1 MKKDQTLQCNLRIIS
16 IFLLALS
23 ACTPELAPVASLESF
38 SPTIGASP
46 TVLHD
51 RATSSVSPTPDPP
64 ATSAPTPATELAQT
78 DATSEDKPILRLS
91 AVTPVTIYSGP
102 GVEFTPVGT
111 LEAGANAGVTERGE
125 DTWLKITCPPITHA
139 DSCWVFW
146 ELNKIYAY
154 EGDPMTLSIPDP
166 ATLEIATT
174 NTSTSPDGSWQVE
187 VTQSETVL
195 LAVDDAPFFYV
206 ELIARSL
213 LDSTTWIALS
223 EWRFFGLGHEYAPAP
238 FHWSQDGRYLYFAS
252 LYDLSGACASRNI
265 GEGLERLD
273 LTDGSVDALQPPQAY
288 RYLAISPDET
298 LVAYLTGT
306 NPIDYTR
313 HTTLVVRE
321 LAAAYIEGVAAQDT
335 ILWQIP
341 LEISWPTAVGEI
353 TWTPDSRKLLVTEPT
368 MADEVLCNQAGAS
381 TWELDVETGVLN
393 TISIFITEPAPMP

>member
-1 MKKDQTLQCNLRIIS
+1 MKKDQILQYNLRIIS
-16 IFLLALS
+16 IFLLVLS
-23 ACTPELAPVASLESF
+23 ACTPEPAPVASLESF

-46 TVLHD
+46 TVLQD
-51 RATSSVSPTPDPP
+51 RATPSVSPTPDPP

-78 DATSEDKPILRLS
+78 DAASEDKPILRLS

-125 DTWLKITCPPITHA
+125 DTWLKITCPPNTNA
-139 DSCWVFW
+139 DSCWVLW
-146 ELNKIYAY
+146 DMNKLYTY
-154 EGDPMTLSIPDP
+154 EGNPIPLSIPDP
-166 ATLEIATT
+166 ASLEIATT
-174 NTSTSPDGSWQVE
+174 HTSTSPDGGWQME

-213 LDSTTWIALS
+213 LDSTAWIAVS
-223 EWRFFGLGHEYAPAP
+223 EWRFFGLGHEYAPSP
-238 FHWSQDGRYLYFAS
+238 FHWSQDGRYLYYTS

-353 TWTPDSRKLLVTEPT
+353 TWTPDSRKLLVTAPT

-393 TISIFITEPAPMP
+393 TISIFITEPAPTP